1 MDPEKHDNLLAIA
14 WGNTHLFLFFIYVFL
29 LLSDAAGY

>member
-1 MDPEKHDNLLAIA
+1 MDHDTYDNLLAIA
-14 WGNTHLFLFFIYVFL
+14 WGNIIGLFFIYVFL